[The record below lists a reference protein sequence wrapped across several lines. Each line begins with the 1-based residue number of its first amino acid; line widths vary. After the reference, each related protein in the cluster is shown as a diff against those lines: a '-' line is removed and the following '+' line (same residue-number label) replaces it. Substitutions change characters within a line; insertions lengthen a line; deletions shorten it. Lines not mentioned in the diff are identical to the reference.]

1 MSNGNNNLDIL
12 IPFCPVSELNILK
25 KENERLSSKISE
37 LLKDKELLTKDK
49 ELLHNIILNR
59 DKTIVELKEENEK
72 LNNRVNELEN
82 AMILLKEENKKLN
95 CDICLLKEK
104 NIKFD
109 ALVKLNECN
118 AIVNKNFKKEY
129 RKWFSIKR
137 TEYVPNINDII
148 DDPPNENDD
157 KDLYDFW
164 SNFLLKYP
172 RSNDLTFRT
181 IYYSI
186 SSDRANIAHINVN
199 KLTMD
204 EFDELIKIAYPT
216 EYTNNKKLYD
226 DYRDWLFLFPL
237 C

>member
-1 MSNGNNNLDIL
+1 MSNCNNNLDIL

-164 SNFLLKYP
+164 SNFVRWP
-172 RSNDLTFRT
+172 RLS
-181 IYYSI
+181 YK
-186 SSDRANIAHINVN
+186 NIECLAFNI
-199 KLTMD
+199 
-204 EFDELIKIAYPT
+204 FIG
-216 EYTNNKKLYD
+216 
-226 DYRDWLFLFPL
+226 
-237 C
+237 